1 MPKRK
6 QPAQSDNS
14 RTSQS
19 TQFTESTGF
28 QFANQSPSSSRNS
41 QSSSGLTG
49 LIDTIVQ
56 KFSSGSSDS
65 RISKASSDLIMT
77 GLDGQA
83 KSPDLLTPP
92 ETVSGFSLIPES
104 QPDVLKKKHPAQKPD
119 MAKKQHPSIHGK
131 RDKGKGANKPEYIS
145 MKKVITT
152 TKQATMEIL
161 SRTELEGTRFGYMGN
176 RWTSP
181 VLDPNSVEYPN
192 VDTVVRVVAGDTYGH
207 ALEMQN
213 TGSTTD
219 HMPVCVLNFANAG
232 KPGGGWLNGARAQEE
247 QLCYRSTLIDTLHT
261 RFYPM
266 DDLECLYSPNVIV
279 FRKSL
284 DNAYSFMLGDE
295 QLHLNPTVSVISMAA
310 RSQPKLTADKSTY
323 MEIAQRY
330 LMIAKMQLI
339 LRTAA
344 NNNHRR
350 LVLGAIGC
358 GAFRHPTQEVADCWY
373 EVLMKKEFKGWFER
387 IYFAVRDAPKEK
399 NIEIFKK
406 KLDGMN
412 I

>member
-1 MPKRK
+1 MPKK
-6 QPAQSDNS
+6 KEPAQSDTS
-14 RTSQS
+14 RSTQS
-19 TQFTESTGF
+19 TQSSESTGS
-28 QFANQSPSSSRNS
+28 QYANQSPASSRNS

-49 LIDTIVQ
+49 PIDTIVQ

-65 RISKASSDLIMT
+65 GVSKVSSNIIMT
-77 GLDGQA
+77 GFDGQA
-83 KSPDLLTPP
+83 ESPDLLTPP
-92 ETVSGFSLIPES
+92 ETVSGFSLTPGS

-119 MAKKQHPSIHGK
+119 LTKKRRPSIRGK
-131 RDKGKGANKPEYIS
+131 GGKGKGVNKPEYIA

-152 TKQATMEIL
+152 TKQATIEIL
-161 SRTELEGTRFGYMGN
+161 SRTELEGTRFGYMAN

-181 VLDPNSVEYPN
+181 ALDPNSVEYPN
-192 VDTVVRVVAGDTYGH
+192 VDTVVRVVAGDTYDH

-213 TGSTTD
+213 AASTTD

-247 QLCYRSTLIDTLHT
+247 QLCYRSTLVDTLHT

-284 DNAYSFMLGDE
+284 DNEYNFMSGDD
-295 QLHLNPTVSVISMAA
+295 QLHLNPSVSVISMAA
-310 RSQPKLTADKSTY
+310 RNQPKLAADKSTY
-323 MEIAQRY
+323 MEVEQRY

-387 IYFAVRDAPKEK
+387 IYFAVRDAPKEN
-399 NIEIFKK
+399 NIEIFKET
-406 KLDGMN
+406 LDGLN

>member
-1 MPKRK
+1 MPKK
-6 QPAQSDNS
+6 KEPAQSDTS
-14 RTSQS
+14 RS
-19 TQFTESTGF
+19 TESTGS
-28 QFANQSPSSSRNS
+28 QYANQSPASSRNS

-49 LIDTIVQ
+49 PIDTIVQ

-65 RISKASSDLIMT
+65 SDILMT
-77 GLDGQA
+77 DLDGQA
-83 KSPDLLTPP
+83 ESPDLLTPP
-92 ETVSGFSLIPES
+92 ETISGFSLTPGS
-104 QPDVLKKKHPAQKPD
+104 QSGVLKKKHPAQKPD
-119 MAKKQHPSIHGK
+119 LTKKRRPSIRGNG
-131 RDKGKGANKPEYIS
+131 DKIKGFNKPEYIA

-152 TKQATMEIL
+152 TKQATIEIL

-192 VDTVVRVVAGDTYGH
+192 VDTVVRVVAGDTYDH

-213 TGSTTD
+213 AGSTTD

-247 QLCYRSTLIDTLHT
+247 QLCYRSTLVNTLHT

-284 DNAYSFMLGDE
+284 DNEYSFMSGDD
-295 QLHLNPTVSVISMAA
+295 QLHLNPSVSVISMAA
-310 RSQPKLTADKSTY
+310 RNQPKLAADKSTY
-323 MEIAQRY
+323 MEVEQRY

-387 IYFAVRDAPKEK
+387 IYFAVRDAPKEN
-399 NIEIFKK
+399 NIEIFKET
-406 KLDGMN
+406 LDGLN